1 MKVSLIDSHVHLNDD
16 SIYPRLE
23 EVITAAVNV
32 GVDQFI
38 CIGYD
43 RFHSERA
50 LSIANEFDSVYA
62 AVGFHPASAH
72 EIGDLELNWLR
83 ERAKRE
89 RVVAIGEIGLDYY
102 WDKSQIEAQKRVFI
116 EQIKIANELNLP
128 ISVHMRDAV
137 LDTYQIIKQ
146 YKRPDLLGVMH
157 CYSGSHESMNDF
169 IELNMYIS
177 LAGPV
182 TFKNARVSKEVAVK
196 VPLERLVIET
206 DSPYLAPQPVRGK
219 PNEPKYLCHIAREI
233 AGLKGLSYEEVALAT
248 TRNAQRLFGL

>member
-1 MKVSLIDSHVHLNDD
+1 
-16 SIYPRLE
+16 
-23 EVITAAVNV
+23 
-32 GVDQFI
+32 
-38 CIGYD
+38 
-43 RFHSERA
+43 
-50 LSIANEFDSVYA
+50 
-62 AVGFHPASAH
+62 
-72 EIGDLELNWLR
+72 
-83 ERAKRE
+83 
-89 RVVAIGEIGLDYY
+89 
-102 WDKSQIEAQKRVFI
+102 
-116 EQIKIANELNLP
+116 LP

>member
-16 SIYPRLE
+16 SIYQRLE

-83 ERAKRE
+83 ERAK
-89 RVVAIGEIGLDYY
+89 
-102 WDKSQIEAQKRVFI
+102 KSCRNRRNRAR
-116 EQIKIANELNLP
+116 L
-128 ISVHMRDAV
+128 
-137 LDTYQIIKQ
+137 
-146 YKRPDLLGVMH
+146 LLGQ
-157 CYSGSHESMNDF
+157 EPNR
-169 IELNMYIS
+169 
-177 LAGPV
+177 GPKKSFHR
-182 TFKNARVSKEVAVK
+182 TN
-196 VPLERLVIET
+196 
-206 DSPYLAPQPVRGK
+206 
-219 PNEPKYLCHIAREI
+219 
-233 AGLKGLSYEEVALAT
+233 
-248 TRNAQRLFGL
+248 